1 MDTER
6 YFLAS
11 LYATLTSEGSYY
23 YYRLVP
29 VFTPQALVYVTRA
42 NAGLKVRLAMLTS
55 LHALIVKLRAC
66 EPNV

>member
-42 NAGLKVRLAMLTS
+42 KKVRLAMLTS